1 VDLLLI
7 FTCILGVA
15 KVFPRLLV
23 LVYSSEEIL
32 EIWQDA
38 TVDDKEGMLHVF
50 VTFPV
55 GPSLAIQPQQ
65 SVDPIGSKAAHIKD
79 PRALAEEDCEVQAFC
94 FHTTVAAELR
104 KVLPFWLQR

>member
-1 VDLLLI
+1 M

-15 KVFPRLLV
+15 KPFPRVLV
-23 LVYSSEEIL
+23 LVYSSEELL

-55 GPSLAIQPQQ
+55 GPSLAIQPQH
-65 SVDPIGSKAAHIKD
+65 SVDPLGSNPAHIKD

-94 FHTTVAAELR
+94 FHATVAAELR